1 MAAKFNKGTMTWPTL
16 QIVTDA
22 VHYAITL
29 ENGTK
34 NMFQEASWLAR
45 TGEIRT
51 CVLMS
56 MFAGCCAPRDRCSP
70 DPIWRTSSTPLDQ
83 LELPKGA
90 TVWPLM
96 WTVEQRLGFFQ
107 TNIVPKWEYF
117 CVVTDMITTISHIQ
131 FCLDRWKQGC
141 PASTTARSFSVTE
154 QCLQCAK
161 NAFENSSQVRISE
174 ACFAWQHSYCG
185 DALSVKTSTHLR
197 GTEWGGAHSYEG
209 RVVGFTFRV
218 LWNMNHKSLL
228 PFS

>member
-1 MAAKFNKGTMTWPTL
+1 MNTLFGLQCRRAPSLNHSVIMAAKF
-16 QIVTDA
+16 VTDA

-90 TVWPLM
+90 TV
-96 WTVEQRLGFFQ
+96 
-107 TNIVPKWEYF
+107 
-117 CVVTDMITTISHIQ
+117 
-131 FCLDRWKQGC
+131 
-141 PASTTARSFSVTE
+141 
-154 QCLQCAK
+154 
-161 NAFENSSQVRISE
+161 
-174 ACFAWQHSYCG
+174 
-185 DALSVKTSTHLR
+185 
-197 GTEWGGAHSYEG
+197 
-209 RVVGFTFRV
+209 
-218 LWNMNHKSLL
+218 
-228 PFS
+228 